1 MARMKIG
8 LIGLGVM
15 GRNHLRVL
23 ATLPNVEI
31 VAISDPVD
39 AARDAALTV
48 APSAT
53 PYVDAAELLD
63 HPGLEA
69 AIIAAPT
76 RFHAALVIRAIE
88 RKIPILVEKPLAA
101 DSAEALDLVARA
113 TAAGAIVQVGHVE
126 RFNPAVTRL
135 FEQLGGSAGEALYA
149 IEAMRESPLPER
161 ISDVGVVRD
170 LMVHDIDLACAIAGS
185 SPLSVTAVAGSR
197 LIEGREDF
205 AEALFTFA
213 GGAVARIRASWLA
226 PAKRRQLLVTTSA
239 GAYDVSLLQR
249 TVSFTS
255 VDPNSSAMLD
265 GFAPVQPGRTADLP
279 AARQEPLALELSS
292 FLAAARGEAKPAV
305 SIRDG
310 ARAVILA
317 DAVLESARAGGVPVR
332 PKLEAIAAV

>member
-1 MARMKIG
+1 
-8 LIGLGVM
+8 M

-23 ATLPNVEI
+23 ATLPEVEI

-39 AARDAALTV
+39 AARNAALAV
-48 APSAT
+48 APAAT
-53 PYVDAAELLD
+53 AYTDAAELLN

-135 FEQLGGSAGEALYA
+135 FEQMGGSAGEALYA

-205 AEALFTFA
+205 AEALFTFT
-213 GGAVARIRASWLA
+213 GGAVARIRAPCSMGSRQYSRVA
-226 PAKRRQLLVTTSA
+226 PPT
-239 GAYDVSLLQR
+239 Y
-249 TVSFTS
+249 
-255 VDPNSSAMLD
+255 
-265 GFAPVQPGRTADLP
+265 LP
-279 AARQEPLALELSS
+279 HDKSHWRWS
-292 FLAAARGEAKPAV
+292 
-305 SIRDG
+305 
-310 ARAVILA
+310 
-317 DAVLESARAGGVPVR
+317 
-332 PKLEAIAAV
+332 

>member
-1 MARMKIG
+1 MARMRVG

-23 ATLPNVEI
+23 TTLPDAEI

-39 AARDAALTV
+39 SARDAALAV

-53 PYVDAAELLD
+53 PYADAAELLN
-63 HPGLEA
+63 HPGLQA

-135 FEQLGGSAGEALYA
+135 FEQMGGSAGEALYA

-161 ISDVGVVRD
+161 ISDVGCR
-170 LMVHDIDLACAIAGS
+170 C
-185 SPLSVTAVAGSR
+185 
-197 LIEGREDF
+197 
-205 AEALFTFA
+205 
-213 GGAVARIRASWLA
+213 
-226 PAKRRQLLVTTSA
+226 
-239 GAYDVSLLQR
+239 
-249 TVSFTS
+249 
-255 VDPNSSAMLD
+255 
-265 GFAPVQPGRTADLP
+265 
-279 AARQEPLALELSS
+279 
-292 FLAAARGEAKPAV
+292 
-305 SIRDG
+305 
-310 ARAVILA
+310 
-317 DAVLESARAGGVPVR
+317 
-332 PKLEAIAAV
+332 